1 MGKTLRRVKD
11 ALAEL
16 GGSIH
21 FAKPFAQQPH
31 KYRSIALRHK
41 TVCPMAFDKTLLSFT
56 VIERPADAKTKI
68 FALISG

>member
-21 FAKPFAQQPH
+21 TAKPFAQQPH
-31 KYRSIALRHK
+31 NWRSIAFGHK
-41 TVCPMAFDKTLLSFT
+41 TVCPMSFGKALLSFT
-56 VIERPADAKTKI
+56 LIERPVDTKTKI
-68 FALISG
+68 FA